1 LSAPGHKIIKIIG
14 SPRLSEDA
22 GIFQGRLPA
31 DLTFERTGDDCSTTG
46 ANARRDR
53 IIEET
58 DHFIRKPDSDLR
70 RHTPNGSTL
79 HPIPVC
85 IDDGPIG
92 STVDYEIGEMTDIT
106 PGTVELHDA
115 RRDIRRTVKLEAF
128 SISRCTLVRNGSDR
142 PMSSMTWL
150 EAVDL
155 CNRLPSAH
163 GLQSA
168 YTINDRW
175 VRWNVRADGFRLPT
189 EAEWEYAC
197 RAGTAGPHYGD
208 LREIAWTSLDGIDG
222 PQPVR
227 RKQPNAFGLYDT
239 LGNVWEWCWD
249 YLDPARY
256 GDYRVFR
263 GGSWADPPW
272 SVRASTRRGSAP
284 DAVVEGTG
292 LRLARGAV
300 GTDGPEGSEA
310 AQGWSATQDRARA
323 SISGPL
329 PAGWTP
335 LRELAVR

>member
-1 LSAPGHKIIKIIG
+1 M
-14 SPRLSEDA
+14 
-22 GIFQGRLPA
+22 
-31 DLTFERTGDDCSTTG
+31 
-46 ANARRDR
+46 
-53 IIEET
+53 
-58 DHFIRKPDSDLR
+58 
-70 RHTPNGSTL
+70 
-79 HPIPVC
+79 
-85 IDDGPIG
+85 
-92 STVDYEIGEMTDIT
+92 DYQIGEMTHLP

-115 RRDIRRTVKLEAF
+115 RRGTRRTVTLEAF
-128 SISRCTLVRNGSDR
+128 SISRCALVRNGSDR
-142 PMSSMTWL
+142 PTRSMTWL
-150 EAVDL
+150 EAVIL
-155 CNRLPSAH
+155 CNRLSSAH

-168 YTINDRW
+168 YTINGHR
-175 VRWNVRADGFRLPT
+175 VRWDVRADGFRLPT

-197 RAGTAGPHYGD
+197 RAGTTGPHYGD

-227 RKQPNAFGLYDT
+227 RKQPNALGLYDT

-284 DAVVEGTG
+284 DAVIEGTG

-300 GTDGPEGSEA
+300 GTGGPEGSEE
-310 AQGWSATQDRARA
+310 AQGWSVDQDRARA

-335 LRELAVR
+335 LRELVVR

>member
-1 LSAPGHKIIKIIG
+1 M
-14 SPRLSEDA
+14 
-22 GIFQGRLPA
+22 
-31 DLTFERTGDDCSTTG
+31 
-46 ANARRDR
+46 
-53 IIEET
+53 
-58 DHFIRKPDSDLR
+58 
-70 RHTPNGSTL
+70 
-79 HPIPVC
+79 
-85 IDDGPIG
+85 
-92 STVDYEIGEMTDIT
+92 DYEIGEMTDIT

-115 RRDIRRTVKLEAF
+115 RRGTRRTVTLEAF
-128 SISRCTLVRNGSDR
+128 SISRCALVRNGSDR

-155 CNRLPSAH
+155 CNRLSSAH

-175 VRWNVRADGFRLPT
+175 VRWDVRADGFRLPT

-323 SISGPL
+323 SISGLL

>member
-1 LSAPGHKIIKIIG
+1 MSTPGHKTIKIIG

-22 GIFQGRLPA
+22 DIFQGRLPA

-115 RRDIRRTVKLEAF
+115 RRDIRRTVTLETF
-128 SISRCTLVRNGSDR
+128 SISRCALVRNGSDR

-155 CNRLPSAH
+155 CNRLSSAH

-300 GTDGPEGSEA
+300 GTDGPEGSEE

>member
-1 LSAPGHKIIKIIG
+1 MSTPGHKTIKIIG

-22 GIFQGRLPA
+22 DIFQGRLPA

-115 RRDIRRTVKLEAF
+115 RRDIRRTVTLETF
-128 SISRCTLVRNGSDR
+128 SISRCALVRNGSDR

-155 CNRLPSAH
+155 CNRLSSAH

-272 SVRASTRRGSAP
+272 SVRASTRRDSAP

-300 GTDGPEGSEA
+300 GTDGPEGSEE

>member
-1 LSAPGHKIIKIIG
+1 MSTPGHKTIKIIG

-22 GIFQGRLPA
+22 DIFQGRLPA

-70 RHTPNGSTL
+70 RHTPHGSTL

-115 RRDIRRTVKLEAF
+115 RRDIRRTVTLEAF
-128 SISRCTLVRNGSDR
+128 SISRCALVRNGSDR

-155 CNRLPSAH
+155 CNRLSSAH